1 MSHTDVYCYI
11 QQESLFK
18 NLFALKKT
26 SQEANKVLDA
36 YDFESLAQ
44 NMTHDKHL
52 ISPQYRLKT
61 VKVRNAVGH
70 GMV

>member
-1 MSHTDVYCYI
+1 MCTVTSSRNRSSKSFCI
-11 QQESLFK
+11 
-18 NLFALKKT
+18 KT
-26 SQEANKVLDA
+26 GISEANKVLEA

-44 NMTHDKHL
+44 NMEHDKHL

-61 VKVRNAVGH
+61 VKVRTAVGH